1 MNPEPFRIEPTFSPR
16 IWGARSLAPVFPD
29 KTNLPEPI
37 GEAWLTDVNCRI
49 ATGPFAG
56 KTLGEAWR
64 AMPAGWRGARLANV
78 SDFPLLVKFL
88 FPTDKLSIQV
98 HPDDAYASVHEQA
111 AGGRG
116 KTEMWHIIS
125 ADPGAHVLLGLQP
138 GTTKEKFLAALA
150 SGTVESLFNRVPV
163 SAGDTIFVPAR
174 TGHAICPGMVLCEV
188 QEYSDL
194 TYRVYDYNRLDARG
208 NPRELHVAKALDVMS
223 FDSTTAAKLKA
234 LPIPTARGRRLLLVA
249 CPYFAVERTDFDESI
264 DWYPSLNSVE
274 IVVCLSGPGKIA
286 WEEGEAAF
294 HKGDCWLLPA
304 NMPKRSFVVNGSA
317 SFIRAYVPDVPSMLE
332 EWSAAKS
339 MKRDLPQVIFPL

>member
-16 IWGARSLAPVFPD
+16 IWGARSLSPVFPER
-29 KTNLPEPI
+29 TNLPEPI

-56 KTLGEAWR
+56 KSLGEAWR
-64 AMPAGWRGARLANV
+64 EMPPDSRGARLANV
-78 SDFPLLVKFL
+78 ANFPLLVKFL

-116 KTEMWHIIS
+116 KTEMWHVMS

-194 TYRVYDYNRLDARG
+194 TYRVYDYNRLDACG
-208 NPRELHVAKALDVMS
+208 KPRELHLEKALNVMDFS
-223 FDSTTAAKLKA
+223 AAPPGK
-234 LPIPTARGRRLLLVA
+234 IPPLRIEHNRSSYSLLAA
-249 CPYFAVERTDFDESI
+249 CPYFATERWTFGSIQALPSPGARFTLVVILAGQGSFAREDF
-264 DWYPSLNSVE
+264 
-274 IVVCLSGPGKIA
+274 IA
-286 WEEGEAAF
+286 SYRLGE
-294 HKGDCWLLPA
+294 CWLVPA
-304 NMPKRSFVVNGSA
+304 FPAALTFQPTAATTLLRT
-317 SFIRAYVPDVPSMLE
+317 YVPDLGALRDNLKR
-332 EWSAAKS
+332 AAVS
-339 MKRDLPQVIFPL
+339 GSQISNTIFE